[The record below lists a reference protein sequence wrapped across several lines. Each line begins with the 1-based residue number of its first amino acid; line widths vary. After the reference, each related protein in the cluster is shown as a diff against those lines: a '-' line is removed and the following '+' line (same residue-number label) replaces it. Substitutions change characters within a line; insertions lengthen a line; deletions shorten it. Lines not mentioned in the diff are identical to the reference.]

1 MHNLYFFVQ
10 FSGVVHLADAIHLHV
25 TGTSTETGMLP
36 RSLDVLFNSIQGRQW
51 DNMALKPSMFC
62 AVTKLSP
69 EQEQLQHQIKESVL
83 KLASD
88 DVVSDSQISL
98 TCALSLSLSLSLP
111 PSLTPSR
118 PPSLSLPPSI
128 PPDLSLFGHSLSLT
142 KHSLYLVWMIICYS
156 RCWWNCRNWN
166 LSFQRVALM

>member
-1 MHNLYFFVQ
+1 MLYTV
-10 FSGVVHLADAIHLHV
+10 VPLPVCAIVHLADVIHLHV

-36 RSLDVLFNSIQGRQW
+36 RSLDVLFNSIEGRQW

-88 DVVSDSQISL
+88 DVVSDSHFSL
-98 TCALSLSLSLSLP
+98 SLALSLSLSLSHFSLTSLSLSTSPILFP
-111 PSLTPSR
+111 PSLW
-118 PPSLSLPPSI
+118 SLQIVFCGRLEYKDYSMIRSLQC
-128 PPDLSLFGHSLSLT
+128 F
-142 KHSLYLVWMIICYS
+142 YS
-156 RCWWNCRNWN
+156 TTHISVQC
-166 LSFQRVALM
+166 ADDAI